1 MIWQGDVYREE
12 AYVTDAITD
21 RAVDFLRNHR
31 QDPFFLYVAYNGPYG
46 LGQSMTE
53 LHRNR
58 HDATYANEELPS
70 FPREDPHPWLKQNL
84 QIINNPVSIRGYASA
99 VSGVDDGVGTL
110 MAALDDLGLREDTI
124 VIYTSDQGL
133 CGGHHGMWGMGDHS
147 RPIHTYEEAVHI
159 PMIFSQPGRILE
171 GRVFEGRTCNYD
183 FFQSLID
190 FIGVDIDV
198 PKSPGRS
205 FAACLD
211 GKTLPDWD
219 GCIFHEFENTRMVRT
234 DRWKYTWRNPA
245 GPNELYDMENDPG
258 ERENKAGD
266 VEWSEVER
274 DLRGRI
280 AAFFDR
286 YADPEYDLWK
296 SGRFRPSDQRAVS
309 T

>member
-1 MIWQGDVYREE
+1 
-12 AYVTDAITD
+12 
-21 RAVDFLRNHR
+21 
-31 QDPFFLYVAYNGPYG
+31 
-46 LGQSMTE
+46 
-53 LHRNR
+53 
-58 HDATYANEELPS
+58 
-70 FPREDPHPWLKQNL
+70 
-84 QIINNPVSIRGYASA
+84 
-99 VSGVDDGVGTL
+99 
-110 MAALDDLGLREDTI
+110 
-124 VIYTSDQGL
+124 
-133 CGGHHGMWGMGDHS
+133 
-147 RPIHTYEEAVHI
+147 
-159 PMIFSQPGRILE
+159 MIFSQPGRILE

-286 YADPEYDLWK
+286 FADPEYDLWK
-296 SGRFRPSDQRAVS
+296 SGRSKAGRL